1 MKYYLFK
8 FLILLHILL
17 ELNLSF
23 LKIDSN
29 ACDIKIKI
37 KRAGIQTILGR
48 YADFKLPDEIYLG
61 GSKIG
66 KISRSINLTENEN
79 TIILRW
85 NSTFQSCKG
94 MFYFC
99 SNITEIDFS
108 SFNNPDLVDVS
119 DMFRG
124 CKSLTSIHF
133 SSFFTSKVTSMSG
146 MLYDCN
152 NLLSPIYQLLIHL
165 MLLIWV

>member
-37 KRAGIQTILGR
+37 KQAGIQTILGR

-66 KISRSINLTENEN
+66 KISR
-79 TIILRW
+79 
-85 NSTFQSCKG
+85 K
-94 MFYFC
+94 
-99 SNITEIDFS
+99 
-108 SFNNPDLVDVS
+108 
-119 DMFRG
+119 
-124 CKSLTSIHF
+124 
-133 SSFFTSKVTSMSG
+133 
-146 MLYDCN
+146 
-152 NLLSPIYQLLIHL
+152 
-165 MLLIWV
+165 